1 LHQHYITLR
10 RDGTFEV
17 NGILHEPDKVTPFTW
32 RGTWHVKDRKFIYT
46 TTYSRPAGMY
56 KIGETFQD
64 TIEEVSNKEWVMLE
78 ESTNARSRAYRV
90 D

>member
-1 LHQHYITLR
+1 
-10 RDGTFEV
+10 
-17 NGILHEPDKVTPFTW
+17 
-32 RGTWHVKDRKFIYT
+32 VKDRKFIYT